1 MKQMLRMREVMKLT
15 GKSRSSIYSDPP
27 FPKPIKIGASRAVA
41 WLLEDLEAWQQA
53 RIDERD
59 AA

>member
-1 MKQMLRMREVMKLT
+1 MKQMLRLKEVMKLT
-15 GKSRSSIYSDPP
+15 GKGRSSIYSDPT
-27 FPKPIKIGASRAVA
+27 FPKPIRIGASRAVA